1 MPDHALPG
9 GRLAAYGATRGS
21 TTGWEQVIRIGDPP
35 SRRTLGLCL
44 GFVLCIALPSIGQV
58 AKYASPSVAVVYLVT
73 CFAFFVV
80 ARVYVAPRVLPKI
93 SDRQVAMLA
102 VAALAAAVGV
112 FTVVYPIADDPTSF
126 RGGSD
131 ADDAL
136 NLIVHE
142 LMQGRYPYYARTYLG
157 NPVTPMPGAM
167 FLAAP
172 FVIIGNSAW
181 QNFFWLC
188 ILFVVLKSCFSSGRS
203 ALAMMLLVLASS
215 PIVPYA
221 IVTGNDLLANSIYVL
236 VATLLVMKT
245 ADSPVTAR
253 PLTGMAASVFLG
265 VALSSR
271 FNYFYVLPAVFSA
284 LARTR
289 GLKTA
294 IGRTT
299 IALAALAAI
308 TMPFYWFDREGFSP
322 LHTIGILSC
331 MESAWSLAPPFVV
344 AATGGIALVMAVFLR
359 VDDRCVTPLGNIAMV
374 QAFPVCCFVALAYL
388 GGVSEP
394 LRWMD
399 YGISFLFFGA
409 VFFWMILEDDP
420 ETRIAR
426 DRPDALSCASL
437 TAASRS

>member
-1 MPDHALPG
+1 MGNLPG
-9 GRLAAYGATRGS
+9 
-21 TTGWEQVIRIGDPP
+21 
-35 SRRTLGLCL
+35 RRTLGLCL

-58 AKYASPSVAVVYLVT
+58 AKYAGPSVAVVYLVI

-80 ARVYVAPRVLPKI
+80 VRVYVAPRVLPRV

-112 FTVVYPIADDPTSF
+112 FTAVYPTADDPTSF

-142 LMQGRYPYYARTYLG
+142 LMQGRYPYHARTYLG

-172 FVIIGNSAW
+172 FVIIGNSAY

-188 ILFVVLKSCFSSGRS
+188 ILFVVLKSYFSSGRS

-215 PIVPYA
+215 PIVQYA
-221 IVTGNDLLANSIYVL
+221 IVTGNDQLANSIYVL
-236 VATLLVMKT
+236 VAALLVMKT
-245 ADSPVTAR
+245 ADSSAAR
-253 PLTGMAASVFLG
+253 PLTGMAACVFLG
-265 VALSSR
+265 AALSSR

-294 IGRTT
+294 VGRTAT
-299 IALAALAAI
+299 ALAALAAI
-308 TMPFYWFDREGFSP
+308 TMPFYLFDREGFSP
-322 LHTIGILSC
+322 LHTIGILST

-344 AATGGIALVMAVFLR
+344 AATGGIALAMAVFLR
-359 VDDRCVTPLGNIAMV
+359 VDDRCVTPLGVIAVV
-374 QAFPVCCFVALAYL
+374 QAFPVCCFVALAWL

-409 VFFWMILEDDP
+409 VFFWKMLEDDP
-420 ETRIAR
+420 EMRIAR
-426 DRPDALSCASL
+426 DRPDASSIASL
-437 TAASRS
+437 TAAPRP